1 MVYVYQCKECK
12 LNFSIGWYHYASGL
26 PYHAETQLVCTA
38 CGVMHSIQHATG
50 STWFQRLR
58 GNVTVDRMRVQSEPL
73 IDPPKP
79 DNPMDLF
86 LPDSWTGDEPTGGVE
101 DFSKLS
107 CMHCH
112 SEGTLINEWPK
123 EGAPC
128 PNCEKTIPP
137 SRSYFMT

>member
-1 MVYVYQCKECK
+1 MVYAYQCKGCK
-12 LNFSIGWYHYASGL
+12 LNFSIGWYHYGSGL

-38 CGVMHSIQHATG
+38 CGVMHSIQHASG

-79 DNPMDLF
+79 VNPVDSF
-86 LPDSWTGDEPTGGVE
+86 LPDGWTGDEPTGGVE

-107 CMHCH
+107 CMHCD
-112 SEGTLINEWPK
+112 SKGTLRKDWPDK
-123 EGAPC
+123 GAPC
-128 PNCEKTIPP
+128 PKCGMHLPQ
-137 SRSYFMT
+137 SVSYLIT